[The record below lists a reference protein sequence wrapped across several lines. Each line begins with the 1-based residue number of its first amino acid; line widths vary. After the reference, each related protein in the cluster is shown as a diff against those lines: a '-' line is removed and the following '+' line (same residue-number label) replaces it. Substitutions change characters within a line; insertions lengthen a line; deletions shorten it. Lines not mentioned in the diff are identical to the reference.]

1 MYSKCCW
8 DHVLS
13 NESMENLFALANIDP
28 DEGESKHSK
37 IARIEYDSNNFEWEK
52 NPSIIKIVINI
63 ETKGIFHK
71 KIKQDL

>member
-1 MYSKCCW
+1 MLLRSCIVKW
-8 DHVLS
+8 VNGKPFS
-13 NESMENLFALANIDP
+13 LANIDP
-28 DEGESKHSK
+28 DEGESIKHSK

-52 NPSIIKIVINI
+52 KPSIIKIVINI